1 MDSGKVAPGDGAAVT
16 RRRRHARAGLPS
28 EGAAVTRRTHR
39 TLTGT
44 VPTVLLATITLD
56 FDPFVRVGDSGVRLD
71 TFALAGAILVALAIA
86 ALLAGRTT
94 IHDPQVPAWSPAA
107 VDLHLRRDDLL
118 FIVLGVIPGAVI
130 GGRIGYVLVHLDFYS
145 ANPAA
150 VLDPNQGSLELG
162 LAVLLGAVTGAYV
175 GRLLDAPVGRW
186 LHVATI
192 PMLAGLALGELSRL
206 LGGGGQG
213 SASDAPWAI
222 AYAGPGPWDTL
233 VPATPAHP
241 AQLYGALAAL
251 VALGVVALVL
261 RLGGFRAHDGSA
273 FFVGLLLWAL
283 GRTLVTFAWRDEVVL
298 GPLRAG
304 ALVALGVAA
313 AAVVGLVLARLVS
326 RRSRR
331 QAHGHPAPGTEP
343 VPDWPDPETRP
354 RF

>member
-1 MDSGKVAPGDGAAVT
+1 MTSTLSASRHRAAVHCEWT
-16 RRRRHARAGLPS
+16 SLPS

-44 VPTVLLATITLD
+44 VPTVLLAAITFD

-71 TFALAGAILVALAIA
+71 TIALAASILVALVIA
-86 ALLAGRTT
+86 AVLAARTT
-94 IHDPQVPAWSPAA
+94 IHDPQVPAWSTAA

-118 FIVLGVIPGAVI
+118 FIVLGVIPGAGI
-130 GGRIGYVLVHLDFYS
+130 GARLGYVLIHLDYYS
-145 ANPAA
+145 ANPTA

-162 LAVLLGAVTGAYV
+162 LAVLVGTVTGAYV

-186 LHVATI
+186 LHVAAI
-192 PMLAGLALGELSRL
+192 PLLVGLALGELSRA

-213 SASDAPWAI
+213 SASDVPWAT

-233 VPATPAHP
+233 VPAIPAHP
-241 AQLYGALAAL
+241 AQVYGALAAL
-251 VALGVVALVL
+251 VALGVVLLVK
-261 RLGGFRAHDGSA
+261 RLGGFQAHDGSA
-273 FFVGLLLWAL
+273 FFVGLLVWAL
-283 GRTLVTFAWRDEVVL
+283 GRTLVTFAWRDDVVV

-313 AAVVGLVLARLVS
+313 ASVAGLVLVRLATT
-326 RRSRR
+326 RRRR
-331 QAHGHPAPGTEP
+331 QAHGRQAPGTEP
-343 VPDWPDPETRP
+343 VPDWPDPATRP